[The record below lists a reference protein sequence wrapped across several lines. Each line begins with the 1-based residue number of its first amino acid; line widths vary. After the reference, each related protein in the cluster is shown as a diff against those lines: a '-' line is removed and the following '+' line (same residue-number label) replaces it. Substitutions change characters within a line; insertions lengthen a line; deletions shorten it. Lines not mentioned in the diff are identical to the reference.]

1 MPLWPAAA
9 RSSHCRAQALARGG
23 TFAPLVPVSSGVLRC
38 KEPAPVRC
46 ISPCRSARVQKMTYV
61 TQLEEYE
68 EAVMKKRL
76 EEMTEDE
83 VQRLMQ
89 ESEASRKK

>member
-1 MPLWPAAA
+1 MHA
-9 RSSHCRAQALARGG
+9 SDRALL
-23 TFAPLVPVSSGVLRC
+23 TMCMNLLCTVL
-38 KEPAPVRC
+38 
-46 ISPCRSARVQKMTYV
+46 QKMTYV

-83 VQRLMQ
+83 VARLLDENEKQKQRQ
-89 ESEASRKK
+89 RP